1 MNKSMNDLLRTKT
14 LSMKSFLQRIFGEF
28 QKEKQKRQFIHLRT
42 AFVFSFLILF
52 SLMGKAQNTQ
62 VITGTVTD
70 SSGKTPL
77 LGVTV
82 TANASKKSVVTKD
95 NGEFSIPVTNAD
107 KKLTFSYVGMKTVTQ
122 TLNGESNFTISLI
135 PDNTGLSEVVVIGY
149 GTQKKESLTGAI
161 STITSKDIDRVH
173 AGSTVSTTLAG
184 KLPGVTFRMPDG
196 RPGAGA
202 NIQIRNMGTPLYVI
216 DGIQE
221 DEGQFNNLAP
231 TDIESITILKDASA
245 AIYGVRAANGV
256 VVVTTKKGTSG
267 KNSVNVDAYYGV
279 QQWFRFPKVLTSSYD
294 YERYLA
300 DAQMN
305 SNGRTNITQ
314 EELDKYKQG
323 ESAGK
328 QYRSFDWRKF
338 VMSNNNAPQN
348 QVNININGGSDKVNY
363 YVSGTN
369 YFQNSVL
376 GSEYKFNRSNIQ
388 SNITAKLATGLKVG
402 LDVNGRI
409 ETRENPG
416 VPGFDDYFE
425 ARFAVLRNTPLE
437 RPYANDNPA
446 YLNDQGHIQDNYA
459 YLNDKIA
466 GKYHSDWRVLQ
477 GNFHA
482 DYDIAAIPGLSVKA
496 LYSYYIADYLLN
508 NFEYTYH
515 GYKYIDST
523 QTYVES
529 GGSTNPWRE
538 REQIKQINTTAQGQ
552 INYNSTFGQHTI
564 GATVVAE
571 RLQSERL
578 RNWVHAN
585 PVSNNLPLIYFPT
598 IVDYQD
604 SDDKQARIGYIGRVT
619 YSFANR
625 YFLEGSARRDA
636 SYLFAPGK
644 RVGFFPGISA
654 GWRITEEP
662 FFQALLN
669 NKKDVITDLKLR
681 GSYGILGDDNPNNNP
696 IVQPYAYLPGYNYNQ
711 GIAIIDGNPI
721 TVSRDKGVPVTNIS
735 WLKSRITDIGLD
747 ALFLNGKLNATFDY
761 FYRKRTGLLGSKT
774 DVIVPQEIGY
784 TLPQENVNSDAQYG
798 GEMSIGYNSHIGR
811 FYFNVGGNVG
821 YTRSKFLNS
830 YNPVFLNSWDQY
842 RNSDEQRLNNMS
854 WGYTVIGQFNSQ
866 EQINTYKV
874 NIDGKGNSTLLPGD
888 LIYKDFNGD
897 GKINVYDERPIG
909 YGYGTQPEIN
919 FGFTIGGR
927 YNNLDFHIDFSG
939 AAGYT
944 WFQNWEERWAFQNGG
959 NLNTIFE
966 DRWHR
971 ADLFD
976 LNSTWIPGKY
986 PANRDNPGHGHSDYG
1001 GPDGNQWNSTF
1012 WLHNV
1017 KQLRARTVE
1026 VGYALPSSLMERLK
1040 IQKAR
1045 IYLNAYNLFS
1055 LDNLKEFQVDPEVID
1070 DNGLQFPQNRV
1081 INLGINLSL

>member
-1 MNKSMNDLLRTKT
+1 MNKSMNDLLQTKT

-28 QKEKQKRQFIHLRT
+28 QKEKQKRQFIHLRS
-42 AFVFSFLILF
+42 VSLFSFLILF
-52 SLMGKAQNTQ
+52 SLMGKAQNSQ
-62 VITGTVTD
+62 VITGRVTD

-82 TANASKKSVVTKD
+82 TADASKKTVVTKD

-305 SNGRTNITQ
+305 SNGKTNITQ

-323 ESAGK
+323 ASAGK

-564 GATVVAE
+564 AATVVAE

-681 GSYGILGDDNPNNNP
+681 GSYGILGDDNPNNSP

-798 GEMSIGYNSHIGR
+798 GEMSLGYNSHIGR

-842 RNSDEQRLNNMS
+842 RNSNEQRLNNMS
-854 WGYTVIGQFNSQ
+854 WGYTVIGQFTSQ
-866 EQINTYKV
+866 EQINNYKV
-874 NIDGKGNSTLLPGD
+874 NIDGKGNNTLLPGD

-944 WFQNWEERWAFQNGG
+944 WFQNWEEIWAFQNGG

-1026 VGYALPSSLMERLK
+1026 IGYALPSSFMERLK